1 MRVAALAA
9 SRRNGYTGQIAAS
22 RPADPIPLARAVCAE
37 HPMPKYA
44 EYVFAA
50 YGLFVVVIGVYAG
63 LLIARS
69 RAARRALEML
79 DRQAKPPR
87 A

>member
-1 MRVAALAA
+1 
-9 SRRNGYTGQIAAS
+9 
-22 RPADPIPLARAVCAE
+22 
-37 HPMPKYA
+37 MPKYA